1 MGRGNSG
8 GSVGSTRW
16 VVVTVSV
23 TVLTDVETD
32 VLALVLVLL
41 DGAWVVV
48 VVVTG
53 DVVVVVTGDSVVV
66 AVTSEV
72 GVGDW
77 VTVWV
82 VPSGAGATEA
92 EVPAV
97 ADVDEVDDVVDV
109 TAGLDP
115 LLPVNF
121 TTA

>member
-1 MGRGNSG
+1 MGRGNSV
-8 GSVGSTRW
+8 GSVGNTRW

-32 VLALVLVLL
+32 VLVLVLVLV
-41 DGAWVVV
+41 DGASVVV
-48 VVVTG
+48 VVEA
-53 DVVVVVTGDSVVV
+53 GDSVVV
-66 AVTSEV
+66 AGASEV
-72 GVGDW
+72 GVGDC

-92 EVPAV
+92 EVPPVAEV

-109 TAGLDP
+109 TAGPEP
-115 LLPVNF
+115 LLPVNL